1 MKYSKFLPI
10 YYDMSGPIRLR
21 LEPRTA
27 IMAKAEVA
35 WEDYPGTWRGAQA
48 KIEDTSRSG
57 ACVRVGVPI
66 SVGSRLKIK
75 WHREEFFG
83 VAKYCRRDG
92 GDYVLGIQRET
103 SEPGA
108 RATVSLDQETAS
120 QSIPTPPAVQ
130 EAPESQEKQ
139 QPLLPR
145 SNPEPSPATIAVQ
158 TVAVGPAAKIPAA
171 VPLRQETIVPD
182 PPKPLPEKVPA
193 PVAVVPVAPAAAQPV
208 AKLPE
213 LPPPLE
219 TSVLDLLAP
228 SRARVPAPVVAP
240 VVAAPVA
247 PTVAMQA
254 SNKLAGGM
262 EAARKSFPVDIPS
275 PERSQESDALR
286 LDEAHAQA
294 LTKGQERT
302 TVLNKFLHIGS
313 GRQQQNAAD
322 GSSGNTKAQVNN
334 NDAKPMRESQTS
346 AKARPT
352 GMPPNQGSL
361 LSLQDIYLAVGIMSS
376 RLGYNIDTL
385 SAMLDSGHLQGMTG
399 EAKRASVLMALEAAG
414 IPVEE
419 LIRDGSKRLD
429 ALNAYEEAEH
439 KRYEE
444 YEARKAQESAQ
455 IQLEIERM
463 TAHCLERIKH
473 NLGEVTQAK
482 DAFLNWQ
489 TIKQKES
496 QRITDAVAL
505 FTKPQAAEKPSEL
518 KPMLQ
523 TVGAESK

>member
-1 MKYSKFLPI
+1 
-10 YYDMSGPIRLR
+10 
-21 LEPRTA
+21 
-27 IMAKAEVA
+27 MAKAEVA

-108 RATVSLDQETAS
+108 RATVSLHQETAS
-120 QSIPTPPAVQ
+120 LSIPAPPAVQ
-130 EAPESQEKQ
+130 EAPEPQEKQ
-139 QPLLPR
+139 QPRMAR
-145 SNPEPSPATIAVQ
+145 SNPEPAPATIPAQ
-158 TVAVGPAAKIPAA
+158 NIAPTVAVDPAATIPAA
-171 VPLRQETIVPD
+171 VPLRRETIVPG

-193 PVAVVPVAPAAAQPV
+193 PVAVVPVAPEAAAQPV

-213 LPPPLE
+213 LPPPVE
-219 TSVLDLLAP
+219 TSVLDLPAP

-247 PTVAMQA
+247 PTVAVQA

-262 EAARKSFPVDIPS
+262 EAISKSIPFGIPS

-286 LDEAHAQA
+286 LDEVHAQEP
-294 LTKGQERT
+294 TKGQERT

-334 NDAKPMRESQTS
+334 NDAKPMRESQTN

-505 FTKPQAAEKPSEL
+505 FTKPQPAEKPSEL